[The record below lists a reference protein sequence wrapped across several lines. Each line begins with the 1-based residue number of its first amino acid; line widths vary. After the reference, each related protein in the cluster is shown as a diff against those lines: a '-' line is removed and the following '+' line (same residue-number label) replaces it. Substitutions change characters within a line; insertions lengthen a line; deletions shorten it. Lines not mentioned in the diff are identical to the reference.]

1 MREMKE
7 KPPLDGILAETSR
20 EATKLENL
28 PSKLL
33 RYEKAHRRA
42 LEMAEYIKDMCSG
55 NEFLEREYSGASS
68 RLATCGELLLFRN
81 YFTVDQVRLHMANFC
96 MNHLLCPL
104 CGLRRGSKLTSG
116 YWDRFEII
124 RASDSEIKAYLVTL
138 TTKNGPDLS
147 ERFNH
152 LSRSKKKYHEKRR
165 DSLKGKRSNLE
176 INKALGG
183 VSSYEVKIGEGS
195 GEWHVHDH
203 SIWLCHERP
212 WETKI
217 SQEWEEITGDSFI
230 VDVKEIDGPEGF
242 LEVMAYAVKFSTMT
256 LEDNFTAYQFLK
268 NKRMVNSF
276 GAFRGVEIPESL
288 LDEPLDDLP
297 YIELLYAF
305 ISGAGYKLQKD
316 RDVTRE
322 KIINQINEGVPF

>member
-1 MREMKE
+1 MIRR
-7 KPPLDGILAETSR
+7 PPRSTQSR
-20 EATKLENL
+20 SSAASDVYK
-28 PSKLL
+28 
-33 RYEKAHRRA
+33 RQ
-42 LEMAEYIKDMCSG
+42 
-55 NEFLEREYSGASS
+55 SS

-203 SIWLCHERP
+203 SI
-212 WETKI
+212 
-217 SQEWEEITGDSFI
+217 
-230 VDVKEIDGPEGF
+230 
-242 LEVMAYAVKFSTMT
+242 
-256 LEDNFTAYQFLK
+256 
-268 NKRMVNSF
+268 
-276 GAFRGVEIPESL
+276 
-288 LDEPLDDLP
+288 
-297 YIELLYAF
+297 
-305 ISGAGYKLQKD
+305 
-316 RDVTRE
+316 
-322 KIINQINEGVPF
+322 